1 MAEDAKNRRPGQ
13 GGRTEETCQPE
24 SGLCAPMGIGSAFV
38 FLTIWAKRERLI
50 SMVLITGS
58 RTNPRSSE
66 EALFFLALRGH

>member
-1 MAEDAKNRRPGQ
+1 MLKTEDQAREAVRR
-13 GGRTEETCQPE
+13 RHVSHE

-38 FLTIWAKRERLI
+38 FLTIWAKRELLI

-58 RTNPRSSE
+58 RTNSRSSE